1 MGVQKVNLIKALL
14 AGAFSLLALSTS
26 YAAEPH
32 ALGSLCTK
40 EFQKALMT
48 EEMLRIID
56 TSGKGVITRADYDRY
71 MNKLFDTIDTAH
83 QGVID
88 QSKFTAIDHTSSN
101 VWPMELQKAFR
112 SAAMLRL
119 IDKSGKGR
127 VTKAAFSDH
136 MGAIFET
143 LDTNHD
149 GILESN
155 EFIYTKA
162 FGPG

>member
-1 MGVQKVNLIKALL
+1 VNLIKVLL

-26 YAAEPH
+26 YATEPH

-48 EEMLRIID
+48 EKMLHIID
-56 TSGKGVITRADYDRY
+56 TTGKGVITRADYDRY
-71 MNKLFDTIDTAH
+71 MNKLFDAIDTTH

-88 QSKFTAIDHTSSN
+88 RSKFVAIDHTSAD

-112 SAAMLRL
+112 SVAMLQL
-119 IDKSGKGR
+119 IDKSGKGQ
-127 VTKAAFSDH
+127 VTKADFSNH

-149 GILESN
+149 GILEAS
-155 EFIYTKA
+155 EFLYSKV

>member
-1 MGVQKVNLIKALL
+1 MNLIKALL
-14 AGAFSLLALSTS
+14 AGAFSLLALSAS
-26 YAAEPH
+26 YATEPH

-48 EEMLRIID
+48 DKMLHIID
-56 TSGKGVITRADYDRY
+56 TSGNGVITRADYDRY
-71 MNKLFDTIDTAH
+71 MNKLFDAIDTAH

-88 QSKFTAIDHTSSN
+88 QKKFTAVDQTSPD
-101 VWPMELQKAFR
+101 VWPMDLQKAFR
-112 SAAMLRL
+112 SVAMMRL
-119 IDKSGKGR
+119 IDKSGNGR
-127 VTKAAFSDH
+127 VTKADFSAH

-149 GILESN
+149 GILEPN
-155 EFIYTKA
+155 EFIYMKV

>member
-1 MGVQKVNLIKALL
+1 MNLIKALL
-14 AGAFSLLALSTS
+14 AGAFSVLALSAG
-26 YAAEPH
+26 YATEPH

-48 EEMLRIID
+48 EMMLHTID

-71 MNKLFDTIDTAH
+71 MNKVFDAIDTAH
-83 QGVID
+83 QGLID
-88 QSKFTAIDHTSSN
+88 QNRFTAIDQTSPD
-101 VWPMELQKAFR
+101 VWPMELQRAFR
-112 SAAMLRL
+112 SVAMMRL
-119 IDKSGKGR
+119 IDKSGNGK
-127 VTKAAFSDH
+127 VTKADFSAH

-149 GILESN
+149 GILEAN
-155 EFIYTKA
+155 EFIYTKV

>member
-1 MGVQKVNLIKALL
+1 VNLIKALL
-14 AGAFSLLALSTS
+14 VGAFSLLALSTS

-48 EEMLRIID
+48 EKMLQIID

-88 QSKFTAIDHTSSN
+88 QSKFMAIDHTSSN

-119 IDKSGKGR
+119 IDKSGKGQ
-127 VTKAAFSDH
+127 VTKADFSDH

-149 GILESN
+149 GILESD
-155 EFIYTKA
+155 EFLYTKV